1 MDLRYRFRQ
10 NVIFIEAEKN
20 CESSDEF
27 QELSYEDLYGSL
39 ESNKAT
45 SFTDLSNI
53 SCNLVMASNSPAQV
67 PVENVTCSTP
77 LRTGPIILN
86 QFEEDV
92 ASELS
97 QEDESIDFDY
107 EDAGVE
113 LFDGSNFS
121 TSEFFSSF
129 NEVAR
134 RNSFTGTARKDV
146 LKLFS
151 QFLPTSNNID
161 APVQKDILPAM
172 TSFNNGESVFI
183 AISLLPQL
191 KLI

>member
-10 NVIFIEAEKN
+10 NVIFIDAEKN

-27 QELSYEDLYGSL
+27 QEPSYEDLYGSL

-53 SCNLVMASNSPAQV
+53 SSNLVIASNSPAQV

-86 QFEEDV
+86 QFEELEDV

-146 LKLFS
+146 LKLFFS
-151 QFLPTSNNID
+151 ILSNF
-161 APVQKDILPAM
+161 K
-172 TSFNNGESVFI
+172 
-183 AISLLPQL
+183 
-191 KLI
+191 